1 MMPLLDRIL
10 QKSRSPYTKEDIAFL
25 MRQYGEKVR
34 VLTRTNAKGDLAAF
48 AILTLPVPFYGG
60 KQACTIV
67 AAGTDGTVDARAHF
81 QELKQ
86 AARLLGADTLVVNTW
101 RNPKAM
107 VKWFGAT
114 IDSVTLTW
122 DLAEGNG
129 QHAASRPAIFE
140 SRSRD

>member
-1 MMPLLDRIL
+1 MLLDRIL
-10 QKSRSPYTKEDIAFL
+10 QKSKSPYTKEDIAFL

-67 AAGTDGTVDARAHF
+67 AAGTDGTVDARRHF

-129 QHAASRPAIFE
+129 QRAAGSASLP
-140 SRSRD
+140 